1 MSETASNTSSNIAYA
16 NAFTSG
22 PVRTGI
28 FATGSTARATSG
40 AGYYGNMELSGNL
53 WERVVT
59 LGNATGRTFSGVHG
73 NGAVTTAGASD
84 VSGWPAA
91 AGTGWKGGA
100 YDAAAIVAT
109 ASDRNQ
115 AANGNNSRAA
125 NAGGR
130 GVRTISSGIV
140 TDGLVLWLDAGITS
154 SYPTSGNTWTDLS
167 GNRNNGTL
175 TNGPTYNTSNG
186 GSIVFDG
193 VNDYVT
199 TSILP
204 FEFLTTGF
212 TVSIVFKYQQTT
224 TNDNLISWG
233 FSAFNGTSYSWEI
246 RIREN
251 FSVEF
256 SPGIGP
262 SGSGIPQRLSYSQNP
277 VLNNRFA
284 VIDVSYNA
292 NGIASIYENSILK
305 TTLDYTGVGFSS
317 ATNALRIGRGT
328 DSYFP
333 GNISSTIIYNRVLS
347 AAEILQNFNALKSR
361 FGL

>member
-1 MSETASNTSSNIAYA
+1 
-16 NAFTSG
+16 
-22 PVRTGI
+22 
-28 FATGSTARATSG
+28 
-40 AGYYGNMELSGNL
+40 MELSGNL

-73 NGAVTTAGASD
+73 NGTLTSSGEAD

-140 TDGLVLWLDAGITS
+140 TNGLVLWLDAGIAP
-154 SYPTSGNTWTDLS
+154 SYAGSGTTWTDIS

-175 TNGPTYNTSNG
+175 TNGPTYNSSNG

-193 VNDYVT
+193 VNDYVV
-199 TSILP
+199 TSTSS
-204 FEFLTTGF
+204 FSGALTFSFWINGNIKDGVDHVF
-212 TVSIVFKYQQTT
+212 ISLGNSDWSNSIGIMNYG
-224 TNDNLISWG
+224 NNLTYFG
-233 FSAFNGTSYSWEI
+233 
-246 RIREN
+246 
-251 FSVEF
+251 
-256 SPGIGP
+256 
-262 SGSGIPQRLSYSQNP
+262 
-277 VLNNRFA
+277 
-284 VIDVSYNA
+284 
-292 NGIASIYENSILK
+292 ENSGFV
-305 TTLDYTGVGFSS
+305 TLD
-317 ATNALRIGRGT
+317 
-328 DSYFP
+328 P
-333 GNISSTIIYNRVLS
+333 SSTIMTANWINVVITQSSSFNATITSYLNGVFGTQGSLQYPITLSNLSRYIGMRYDSAHSFGGKIAQVSIYNRALS
-347 AAEILQNFNALKSR
+347 AAEVAQNFNALKSR